1 MNFLNPIK
9 KKLFLLIILM
19 IFSGCNYKPLYNKE
33 NFGEIRFKTIEIV
46 GDRRVAQIVI
56 NKLNIDRNPMGN
68 LALLIDARKKISIS
82 NKNSAGKVTEY
93 NIALNFQIEI
103 KDNSKNKIIYSKNI
117 SNGENYKS
125 SKMYSDTINR
135 EKKIIENIANLT
147 AKQIINE
154 ISLVLRNDI

>member
-1 MNFLNPIK
+1 
-9 KKLFLLIILM
+9 M

-93 NIALNFQIEI
+93 NIAYI
-103 KDNSKNKIIYSKNI
+103 DHIIDS
-117 SNGENYKS
+117 
-125 SKMYSDTINR
+125 
-135 EKKIIENIANLT
+135 
-147 AKQIINE
+147 
-154 ISLVLRNDI
+154 